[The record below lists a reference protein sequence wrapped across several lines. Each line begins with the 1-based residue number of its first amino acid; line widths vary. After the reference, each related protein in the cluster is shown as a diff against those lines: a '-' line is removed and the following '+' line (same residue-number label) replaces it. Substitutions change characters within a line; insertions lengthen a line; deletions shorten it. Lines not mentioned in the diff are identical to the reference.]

1 MSSLF
6 KIKTPDVKT
15 PEPERMPDPEMEAV
29 QRKKREEELK
39 RTARGGREKMNLGNV
54 ESGGGKEY
62 AGTVLGS

>member
-6 KIKTPDVKT
+6 KIKTPDVKM
-15 PEPERMPDPEMEAV
+15 PEPERMPDAEMEAV

-39 RTARGGREKMNLGNV
+39 RMGRGGREKMNLGNV

-62 AGTVLGS
+62 AGTVLGG

>member
-6 KIKTPDVKT
+6 KMKTPDVKM

-39 RTARGGREKMNLGNV
+39 RMGRGGREKMNLGNV

-62 AGTVLGS
+62 AGTVLGG